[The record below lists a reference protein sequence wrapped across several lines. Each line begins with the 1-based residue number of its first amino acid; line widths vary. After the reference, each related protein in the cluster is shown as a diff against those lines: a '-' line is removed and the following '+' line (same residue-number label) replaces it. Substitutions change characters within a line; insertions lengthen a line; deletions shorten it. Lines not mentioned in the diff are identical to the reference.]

1 MVACQ
6 HPPAAS
12 RGQLHIPGE
21 FVVSRQNITLF
32 IKSLLD
38 IIPMRIMPLLKA
50 ACLSLMLSACVA
62 PLLMMSPTSQLM
74 WALLKPLVGFDPN
87 EVNLFEQPLIKD
99 RMTAILGPNYDT
111 TMQLLKTANELQ
123 QEGPLFYVISRY
135 APVPDIAKQAGM
147 VWNSQTNQMSVLLQ
161 KGDGSTQTF
170 GENLA
175 ATAPV
180 WPSAMQG
187 WQSNPITQAAAT
199 LSGAGSNAILGT
211 VVNGTQGSVT
221 DALSQQAGK
230 TIADTAKQGVNSVA
244 TSTSQAAT
252 KAVTTQA
259 KQVTGSAAATVSQE
273 ATKAVTTQ
281 AKQATGSAAATVSQE
296 ATKAITTQAKQTTS
310 SSAVTV
316 NQEATKAI
324 TTQAKQATSS
334 AAATVSQ
341 EATKAVTTQAKQAT
355 SSAAATKAVTTQ
367 TKQATRSAAATVS
380 QEATKALSSATA
392 PLSDEAQT
400 EARTQAEAELEA
412 LFK

>member
-6 HPPAAS
+6 RPPAAS

-180 WPSAMQG
+180 WPSAMQD
-187 WQSNPITQAAAT
+187 WQNNPITQAAAT

-230 TIADTAKQGVNSVA
+230 TIADTAKQSVNSVA

-259 KQVTGSAAATVSQE
+259 KQATSSAATTVSQE

-281 AKQATGSAAATVSQE
+281 AKQATSSAAATVSQE
-296 ATKAITTQAKQTTS
+296 AAKAVTTQAKQATS
-310 SSAVTV
+310 SAATTV
-316 NQEATKAI
+316 NQEATKAV

-355 SSAAATKAVTTQ
+355 SSA
-367 TKQATRSAAATVS
+367 
-380 QEATKALSSATA
+380 TA

>member
-6 HPPAAS
+6 RPPAAS

>member
-1 MVACQ
+1 
-6 HPPAAS
+6 
-12 RGQLHIPGE
+12 
-21 FVVSRQNITLF
+21 
-32 IKSLLD
+32 
-38 IIPMRIMPLLKA
+38 MRIMPLLKA

-199 LSGAGSNAILGT
+199 LGGAGSNAILGT

-230 TIADTAKQGVNSVA
+230 TIADTAKQSINSVA

-259 KQVTGSAAATVSQE
+259 KQATSSAATTVSQE
-273 ATKAVTTQ
+273 ATKAV
-281 AKQATGSAAATVSQE
+281 
-296 ATKAITTQAKQTTS
+296 
-310 SSAVTV
+310 
-316 NQEATKAI
+316 

-355 SSAAATKAVTTQ
+355 SSAAATVNQEATKAVTTQ
-367 TKQATRSAAATVS
+367 AKQATSSAAATVS
-380 QEATKALSSATA
+380 QEATKAVTTQAKQATSSAAATVNQEATKALSSATA